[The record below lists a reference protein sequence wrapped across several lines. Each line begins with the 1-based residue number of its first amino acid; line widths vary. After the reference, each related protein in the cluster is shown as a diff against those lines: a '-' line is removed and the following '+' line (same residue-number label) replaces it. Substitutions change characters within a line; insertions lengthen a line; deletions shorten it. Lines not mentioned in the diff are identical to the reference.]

1 VSGVTLR
8 DELLDLEEKGWQA
21 LSSGRGA
28 EFYDAFM
35 TDDAVMVLPFA
46 VLDRSATVAAMRD
59 APPWS
64 THHLEDVRVVE
75 LGDSGATLIYRAT
88 AQREDQPE
96 YRALMSTT
104 YVRQDD
110 EWLVAMHQ
118 QTPVSKD

>member
-1 VSGVTLR
+1 VTLH

-46 VLDRSATVAAMRD
+46 VLDRAGTVAAMRD

-64 THHLEDVRVVE
+64 THTLEDVRVVA
-75 LGDSGATLIYRAT
+75 LGESGAAIVYKAT
-88 AQREDQPE
+88 AQREGQPV

-110 EWLVAMHQ
+110 EWLVAIHQ
-118 QTPVSKD
+118 QTPLPAE